1 MKTLVVL
8 YISLIIFS
16 STFAQAFI
24 GGEVGNGGDVIRCSS
39 LPGGEPEGLYFLD
52 YLLARPLDPPQGLVD
67 ENDSIDRIVDLLRQR
82 NPDLAGSLFEFK
94 DWIGQSSL
102 LAPYVWSPVHYGLI
116 DIKDESVVELLP
128 PTCSAQWQQA
138 VVRSKI
144 GNKTQFKYDIDV
156 FSELQDSA
164 LQFSMLLVHEWLWQ
178 FADNAQQVRLANQFL
193 HSSSTE
199 NLSAYQLNRFFRD
212 LGLRIPSIKHQH
224 ATVLRIDISA
234 AGKPVQNAFR
244 VHSPVDHP
252 ILARYTNLSDRP
264 IEVRHDFADHRVDQ
278 NAYVIAPGETY
289 EELIEAPA
297 MLFLYDRTAVAPHVS
312 TVTVT
317 R

>member
-1 MKTLVVL
+1 MKTLIVL
-8 YISLIIFS
+8 FTSLIIFNGAY
-16 STFAQAFI
+16 TQAFI

-39 LPGGEPEGLYFLD
+39 LPSGESEGLYFLD
-52 YLLARPLDPPQGLVD
+52 YLLARPLDPPQGLLD
-67 ENDSIDRIVDLLRQR
+67 ENDSIDRIVGFLRSR
-82 NPDLAGSLFEFK
+82 NPDLAGSLLEFK
-94 DWIGQSSL
+94 SWIGQSSL
-102 LAPYVWSPVHYGLI
+102 LGPYVWSPVHYGLV
-116 DIKDESVVELLP
+116 DIKDENVVELLP
-128 PTCSAQWQQA
+128 PTCGAQWQQA

-144 GNKTQFKYDIDV
+144 GSKIQFKYDIDV

-193 HSSSTE
+193 HSLSTA
-199 NLSAYQLNRFFRD
+199 NLSAYQLNHFFRD
-212 LGLRIPSIKHQH
+212 LGLRIPSIKHRH
-224 ATVLRIDISA
+224 ATVLQVDISA
-234 AGKPVQNAFR
+234 AGKPVQNTFR
-244 VHSPVDHP
+244 VRSPVEHP
-252 ILARYTNLSDRP
+252 ILVNYKNLSDRP
-264 IEVRHDFADHRVDQ
+264 IEVRHDFADHQVDQ
-278 NAYVIAPGETY
+278 NSYVIAPGETY